1 MQTAALTDPLWD
13 EGISSFLLGEYET
26 RARALTIDD
35 LQGFAVERA
44 TRIGDILETLFLMAI
59 YGEWRYTDASGT
71 ELRLDQ
77 GALDAL
83 YAKGRLKA
91 EDLQAFAGVWS
102 PTDGLTGRTT
112 VTS

>member
-1 MQTAALTDPLWD
+1 MQQPAPNDPLWD
-13 EGISSFLLGEYET
+13 EGISSFLQGEHE
-26 RARALTIDD
+26 RLDRPLTIDD

-59 YGEWRYTDASGT
+59 YGEWRYTDAAGNGL
-71 ELRLDQ
+71 ELDQ

-102 PTDGLTGRTT
+102 LA
-112 VTS
+112 